1 MSIPSTPQTRAA
13 RIAEIKAANE
23 ARRERLA
30 TARAKPPTGGGAG
43 GGAGGGFT
51 PTGGGTPRIYRAS
64 DGREFETEAAML
76 AHEDSIAQKNRRVES
91 AFAILPA
98 EFKRYGFDDP
108 EFFNQLEGLIRRDLS
123 DAEVRLEIRKLPA
136 YTRRFGS
143 IKKRIDRGLS
153 AISEAEYLALEDQYT
168 NTMRRFGLPEAYYTK
183 GTNRTNP
190 TFESL
195 IEFDVSPVELED
207 RLMLGQKRVMEAAP
221 QVRDSIRQFYGDTIK
236 DGDMLAFVVDP
247 KNALEQIR
255 KKVTAAEIGA
265 GAAIAGLGTTRQRA
279 EELGTFGVTGEAARQ
294 GFQTIAGGLTRGS
307 QLATIY
313 GEGPYTQEIAEA
325 EVFGTAGAPQAGRRR
340 RRITQQEQAAF
351 GGQTGLA
358 GGALARDRAGSI

>member
-1 MSIPSTPQTRAA
+1 MSMQSSGQTRAERSA

-23 ARRERLA
+23 ARKARLVDR
-30 TARAKPPTGGGAG
+30 RANPPSENV
-43 GGAGGGFT
+43 
-51 PTGGGTPRIYRAS
+51 PTFRNYIAS
-64 DGREFETEAAML
+64 DGREFDTESALMAY
-76 AHEDSIAQKNRRVES
+76 EDSITQKKRRMDS
-91 AFAILPA
+91 AFNILPA
-98 EFKRYGFDDP
+98 EFRRYGFDDP
-108 EFFNQLEGLIRRDLS
+108 KFFDELAGLIRQDIS
-123 DAEVRLEIRKLPA
+123 DAEIRIKIRGLDA
-136 YTRRFGS
+136 YKTRFGA
-143 IKKRIDRGLS
+143 IQRRINKGLS
-153 AISEAEYLALEDQYT
+153 AISEAEYLALEDQYA
-168 NTMRRFGLPEAYYTK
+168 NTMRRFGLPESYYAK
-183 GTNRTNP
+183 QTNRTNP

-265 GAAIAGLGTTRQRA
+265 GASQAGLGTTRQRA
-279 EELGTFGVTGEAARQ
+279 EELGTYGVTGETARQ
-294 GFQTIAGGLTRGS
+294 GFQTIAGGLERGS
-307 QLATIY
+307 QLASIY
-313 GEGPYTQEIAEA
+313 GEGPYTQEVAET

-358 GGALARDRAGSI
+358 GSALSRDRAGQY

>member
-1 MSIPSTPQTRAA
+1 MQSSGQTRAERSA
-13 RIAEIKAANE
+13 RIAEIKAATE
-23 ARRERLA
+23 ARKARLA
-30 TARAKPPTGGGAG
+30 DRRANPSSENVST
-43 GGAGGGFT
+43 F
-51 PTGGGTPRIYRAS
+51 RNYRAS
-64 DGREFETEAAML
+64 DGREFDTESALIAY
-76 AHEDSIAQKNRRVES
+76 EDSIAQKQRRMDS
-91 AFAILPA
+91 AFNILPA
-98 EFKRYGFDDP
+98 EFRRFGFDDP
-108 EFFNQLEGLIRRDLS
+108 KFFDELAGLIRQDIS
-123 DAEVRLEIRKLPA
+123 DAEIRIKIRGLDA
-136 YTRRFGS
+136 YKTRFGA
-143 IKKRIDRGLS
+143 IQRRINKGLS
-153 AISEAEYLALEDQYT
+153 AISEAEYLALEDQYA
-168 NTMRRFGLPEAYYTK
+168 NTMRRFGLPEGYYAK
-183 GTNRTNP
+183 GASRTNP

-265 GAAIAGLGTTRQRA
+265 GASIAGLGTTRERA
-279 EELGTFGVTGEAARQ
+279 EELGTFGVTGEAAKQ

-307 QLATIY
+307 QLASIY
-313 GEGPYTQEIAEA
+313 GEGPYTQEIAET

-351 GGQTGLA
+351 GGQTGLS
-358 GGALARDRAGSI
+358 GGALSRDRAGQY